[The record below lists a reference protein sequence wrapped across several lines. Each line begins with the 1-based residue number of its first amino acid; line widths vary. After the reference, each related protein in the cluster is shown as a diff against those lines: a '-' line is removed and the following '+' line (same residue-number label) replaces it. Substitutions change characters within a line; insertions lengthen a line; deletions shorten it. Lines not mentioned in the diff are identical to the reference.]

1 MLYADIWEKAYE
13 LKVFQPWELT
23 QEMLKTWEGI
33 YAKKVIKDRVLSFIA
48 SQLRGKALV
57 KVNTKPP
64 VFAFPEYANE
74 WKKHARFSRCPICGS
89 SFLPQNPQEIYCSKK
104 CAEKEYAKRKWKK
117 LKPERRQ
124 SKKWTRKEIET
135 LKKEIR
141 KKGKLSAKD
150 IRELSEKLGRSFKSV
165 LHKYYEVREDALREH
180 IQAT

>member
-1 MLYADIWEKAYE
+1 MTPGRIWKIMLQK
-13 LKVFQPWELT
+13 KVFQIWEIAEELRRLYPFLPKKWIRNKVREFVRT
-23 QEMLKTWEGI
+23 QIENG
-33 YAKKVIKDRVLSFIA
+33 
-48 SQLRGKALV
+48 ALV
-57 KVNTKPP
+57 QVHNNPP
-64 VFAFPEYANE
+64 LFAIKKHADE
-74 WKKHARFSRCPICGS
+74 WKKHARFSRCPVCGS

-117 LKPERRQ
+117 VKPPKRLNKHWSEEELGILKE
-124 SKKWTRKEIET
+124 
-135 LKKEIR
+135 EIR